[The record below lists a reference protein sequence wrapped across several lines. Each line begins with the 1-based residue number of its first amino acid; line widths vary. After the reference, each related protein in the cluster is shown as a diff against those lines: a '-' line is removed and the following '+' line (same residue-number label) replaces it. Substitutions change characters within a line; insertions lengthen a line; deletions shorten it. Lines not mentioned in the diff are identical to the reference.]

1 MEILS
6 INLEKGCGIRKESA
20 TGVRILAGKRFLE
33 EVAISYDKSLSYLE
47 SDSSNGYIE
56 AQEIANTHVSEIRYN
71 SVSRGYSIDLSYKAA
86 SYLLESIGHYARVWD
101 GRGFEYA
108 PMVRSALA
116 LERHLIK
123 YGLPQEVQG

>member
-6 INLEKGCGIRKESA
+6 INLEKGCGIRKEAA
-20 TGVRILAGKRFLE
+20 TGVRILAGKLFLE
-33 EVAISYDKSLSYLE
+33 EVAIQSTASAED
-47 SDSSNGYIE
+47 GRIE
-56 AQEIANTHVSEIRYN
+56 AKEIANTHVSEIRYT
-71 SVSRGYSIDLSYKAA
+71 SSSRGYSIDLSYKAA
-86 SYLLESIGHYARVWD
+86 SYLLESIGYYASIWK
-101 GRGFEYA
+101 GWGFEYA

>member
-6 INLEKGCGIRKESA
+6 INLEKGCGIRKQSA

-33 EVAISYDKSLSYLE
+33 EVAIQSTASAED
-47 SDSSNGYIE
+47 GRIE
-56 AQEIANTHVSEIRYN
+56 AKEIANTHVSEIRYT
-71 SVSRGYSIDLSYKAA
+71 SSSRGYSIDLSYKAA
-86 SYLLESIGHYARVWD
+86 SYLLESIGYYASIWK
-101 GRGFEYA
+101 GWGFEYA

>member
-6 INLEKGCGIRKESA
+6 INLEKGCGIRKEVA
-20 TGVRILAGKRFLE
+20 TGVRILAGKLFLE

-47 SDSSNGYIE
+47 SDGSNGYVE

-86 SYLLESIGHYARVWD
+86 SYLLESIGYYASIWKD
-101 GRGFEYA
+101 WGFEYA

>member
-6 INLEKGCGIRKESA
+6 IDLEKGCGIRKQSA
-20 TGVRILAGKRFLE
+20 TGVRILAGKRFLD
-33 EVAISYDKSLSYLE
+33 EVSINYDKCLSYLE
-47 SDSSNGYIE
+47 SDGSNGYIE
-56 AQEIANTHVSEIRYN
+56 AQEIANTHVSEIQYTSGRW
-71 SVSRGYSIDLSYKAA
+71 GYSIDLSYKAA
-86 SYLLESIGHYARVWD
+86 SYLLESIGHYASIWK

-116 LERHLIK
+116 LERHLTE

>member
-20 TGVRILAGKRFLE
+20 TGVRILAGKLFLE
-33 EVAISYDKSLSYLE
+33 EVAIQSTASAED
-47 SDSSNGYIE
+47 GRIE
-56 AQEIANTHVSEIRYN
+56 AKEIANTHVSEIRYT
-71 SVSRGYSIDLSYKAA
+71 SSSRGYSIDLSYKAA
-86 SYLLESIGHYARVWD
+86 SYLLESIGYYASIWK
-101 GRGFEYA
+101 GWGFEYA

>member
-6 INLEKGCGIRKESA
+6 INLEKGCGIRKEAA
-20 TGVRILAGKRFLE
+20 TGVRILAGKLFLE
-33 EVAISYDKSLSYLE
+33 EVAIQSTASAED
-47 SDSSNGYIE
+47 GRIE
-56 AQEIANTHVSEIRYN
+56 AKEIANTHVSEIRYT
-71 SVSRGYSIDLSYKAA
+71 SSSRGYSIDLSYKAA
-86 SYLLESIGHYARVWD
+86 SYLLESIGYYASIWKD
-101 GRGFEYA
+101 WGFEYA